1 LHYFAIASVVLV
13 ASSAWLGESIHSLSR
28 FALVFGLSC
37 VMAVIVRRHNLRM
50 WLMFVVCLVSCLVC
64 WRSYVEWLNVRP
76 THSGEYNGL
85 AVLKTDPQPIGRGV
99 RVVLEIDGQ
108 RFESWMYGSSAR
120 RVSAFVA
127 GETISVNGTRRVAV
141 VVNHRLQVRHIVGR
155 FDVKAMSSLAVGPHI
170 SESRFELAANRIR
183 TALGDGAHVLPGDQS
198 SLFAGLVYGD
208 DSQQPPEMVDRF
220 RASGLAHLTAVSGQN
235 VAFVLTVAAPFLTR
249 LRRWFR
255 LTLTLLMLAWFAIM
269 TRLEPSVIR
278 AVTMAGI
285 SATVFAIGG
294 RLKAWQVLVATCVG
308 LLLIDPFLLWSV
320 GWWLSIG
327 GSSGLI
333 LLSSRIR
340 LTLECW
346 GLKNHQWIL
355 NWVVPSLAA
364 QLGVLPVAVMVFG
377 WPSAVAIPCNLLAVP
392 VAGIV
397 MLIGIPVALVSG
409 FLPSVIAS
417 VVMWP
422 LGVGVKWVD
431 TVAALGQRFN
441 LPIWLDI
448 AVGVAP
454 LLLVMRH
461 RCDNLE
467 T

>member
-1 LHYFAIASVVLV
+1 LHYFVIAAVAMV
-13 ASSAWLGESIHSLSR
+13 ASSVWFGENVHSIRRLCLVIGLG
-28 FALVFGLSC
+28 FALVVVAQARQQRTLL
-37 VMAVIVRRHNLRM
+37 VL
-50 WLMFVVCLVSCLVC
+50 VVCLVSCLAC
-64 WRSYVEWLNVRP
+64 WRSYIEWRNVERVN
-76 THSGEYNGL
+76 SGDYNGL

-99 RVVLEIDGQ
+99 RVVLEIEGQ
-108 RFESWMYGSSAR
+108 RFESWIYGSSAR
-120 RVSAFVA
+120 RISSFVS
-127 GETISVNGTRRVAV
+127 GETISVTGTRQVPASAKR
-141 VVNHRLQVRHIVGR
+141 RLQVRHIVGR
-155 FDVKAMSSLAVGPHI
+155 FDVKVMGNLTAGAHVR
-170 SESRFELAANRIR
+170 ESRFELAAHRIR
-183 TALGDGAHVLPGDQS
+183 SALGDGASVLSGDQS

-249 LRRWFR
+249 LRRWSR
-255 LTLTLLMLAWFAIM
+255 LTLTLLVLAWFAIM

-294 RLKAWQVLVATCVG
+294 RLKAWQVLAATCMG
-308 LLLIDPFLLWSV
+308 LLLVDPFLLWSV

-340 LTLECW
+340 STLECW
-346 GLKNHQWIL
+346 GLINHQWVL

-364 QLGVLPVAVMVFG
+364 QLGVLPIAVMVFG
-377 WPSAVAIPCNLLAVP
+377 WPSAVAIPCNLLAIP

-397 MLIGIPVALVSG
+397 MLVGIPVALVSG

-441 LPIWLDI
+441 LPNWLDI
-448 AVGVAP
+448 AVGLAP
-454 LLLVMRH
+454 LLLMMRH

>member
-1 LHYFAIASVVLV
+1 LHYFALATISLV
-13 ASSAWLGESIHSLSR
+13 ASSVWFGENLYSFGRLCVVVAVGVVLIVLAQRAQVRPWLVL
-28 FALVFGLSC
+28 LL
-37 VMAVIVRRHNLRM
+37 
-50 WLMFVVCLVSCLVC
+50 CLTSCLTC
-64 WRSYVEWLNVRP
+64 WRSHIEWQNVQDVR
-76 THSGEYNGL
+76 SGNYSGL
-85 AVLKTDPQPIGRGV
+85 AILKSDPQPIGRGV
-99 RVVLEIDGQ
+99 RVVLEIEGQ
-108 RFESWMYGSSAR
+108 RFESWLYGSSAR
-120 RVSAFVA
+120 RVALHVS
-127 GETISVNGTRRVAV
+127 GESVEVVGQRRPNGEGGR
-141 VVNHRLQVRHIVGR
+141 RLQVRHIVGR
-155 FDVKAMSSLAVGPHI
+155 FEVKVLRTIASGAHI
-170 SESRFELAANRIR
+170 SESRFEFAANRIR
-183 TALGDGAHVLPGDQS
+183 SALGDGASVLPGDQS

-235 VAFVLTVAAPFLTR
+235 VAFILTVAAPFLTR
-249 LRRWFR
+249 LRRWSR
-255 LTLTLLMLAWFAIM
+255 LTLTLLVLAWFAIM

-294 RLKAWQVLVATCVG
+294 RLKAWQVLAATSMG
-308 LLLIDPFLLWSV
+308 LLLVDPFLLWSV

-340 LTLECW
+340 STLECW
-346 GLKNHQWIL
+346 GLVNHQWVL

-364 QLGVLPVAVMVFG
+364 QLGVLPIAVMVFG
-377 WPSAVAIPCNLLAVP
+377 WPSAVAIPCNLLAIP

-397 MLIGIPVALVSG
+397 MLVGIPVALVSG

-441 LPIWLDI
+441 LPNWLDI
-448 AVGVAP
+448 AVGLAP
-454 LLLVMRH
+454 LLLMMRH

>member
-1 LHYFAIASVVLV
+1 MWFGENLYSFGRLCVVVAVGVVLIV
-13 ASSAWLGESIHSLSR
+13 LAQRAQVRPWLVL
-28 FALVFGLSC
+28 LL
-37 VMAVIVRRHNLRM
+37 
-50 WLMFVVCLVSCLVC
+50 CLTSCLTC
-64 WRSYVEWLNVRP
+64 WRSHIEWQNVQDVR
-76 THSGEYNGL
+76 SGNYSGL
-85 AVLKTDPQPIGRGV
+85 AILKSDPQPIGRGV
-99 RVVLEIDGQ
+99 RVVLEIEGQ
-108 RFESWMYGSSAR
+108 RFESWLYGSSAR
-120 RVSAFVA
+120 RVALHVS
-127 GETISVNGTRRVAV
+127 GESVEVVGQRRPNGDGGR
-141 VVNHRLQVRHIVGR
+141 RLQVRHIVGR
-155 FDVKAMSSLAVGPHI
+155 FEVKVLRTIASGAHI

-183 TALGDGAHVLPGDQS
+183 SALGDGASVLPGDQS

-235 VAFVLTVAAPFLTR
+235 VAFILTVAAPFLTR
-249 LRRWFR
+249 LRRWSR
-255 LTLTLLMLAWFAIM
+255 LTLTLLVLAWFAIM

-294 RLKAWQVLVATCVG
+294 RLKAWQVLAATSMG
-308 LLLIDPFLLWSV
+308 LLLVDPFLLWSV

-340 LTLECW
+340 STLECW
-346 GLKNHQWIL
+346 GLVNHQWVL

-364 QLGVLPVAVMVFG
+364 QLGVLPIAVMVFG
-377 WPSAVAIPCNLLAVP
+377 WPSAVAIPCNLLAIP

-397 MLIGIPVALVSG
+397 MLVGIPVALVSG

-441 LPIWLDI
+441 LPNWLDI
-448 AVGVAP
+448 AVGLAP
-454 LLLVMRH
+454 LLLMMRH

>member
-1 LHYFAIASVVLV
+1 VHSAIRLCLVLGIGCALIV
-13 ASSAWLGESIHSLSR
+13 MCWAMHLRTW
-28 FALVFGLSC
+28 LVF
-37 VMAVIVRRHNLRM
+37 I
-50 WLMFVVCLVSCLVC
+50 VCLVSCLAC
-64 WRSYVEWLNVRP
+64 WRSHIEWQRVGQAR
-76 THSGEYNGL
+76 SGGYIGL

-108 RFESWMYGSSAR
+108 RFESWMYGSLAR
-120 RVSAFVA
+120 RVSSLVA
-127 GETISVNGTRRVAV
+127 GETINVNGTRRVTVAA
-141 VVNHRLQVRHIVGR
+141 NHRLQVRHIVGR
-155 FDVKAMSSLAVGPHI
+155 FDVKVMSSLATGAHI

-183 TALGDGAHVLPGDQS
+183 SALGEGARVLPGDQS

-249 LRRWFR
+249 LRRWSR
-255 LTLTLLMLAWFAIM
+255 LTLTLLVLAWFAIM

-294 RLKAWQVLVATCVG
+294 RLKAWQVLAATCIG

-340 LTLECW
+340 STLECW
-346 GLKNHQWIL
+346 GLQNHQWVV

-377 WPSAVAIPCNLLAVP
+377 WPSAVAIPCNLLAIP

-397 MLIGIPVALVSG
+397 MLVGIPVALVSG

>member
-1 LHYFAIASVVLV
+1 MSTL
-13 ASSAWLGESIHSLSR
+13 
-28 FALVFGLSC
+28 
-37 VMAVIVRRHNLRM
+37 
-50 WLMFVVCLVSCLVC
+50 
-64 WRSYVEWLNVRP
+64 
-76 THSGEYNGL
+76 
-85 AVLKTDPQPIGRGV
+85 
-99 RVVLEIDGQ
+99 
-108 RFESWMYGSSAR
+108 
-120 RVSAFVA
+120 VA
-127 GETISVNGTRRVAV
+127 GETISVKGTRRVNIAA
-141 VVNHRLQVRHIVGR
+141 NHRLQVRHIVGR
-155 FDVKAMSSLAVGPHI
+155 FDVKVMNSLASGAHI
-170 SESRFELAANRIR
+170 RESRFELAANRIR
-183 TALGDGAHVLPGDQS
+183 SALGEGARVLPGDQS

-208 DSQQPPEMVDRF
+208 DSQQPPQMIDRF

-255 LTLTLLMLAWFAIM
+255 LTLTLLVLAWFAIM

-294 RLKAWQVLVATCVG
+294 RLKAWQVLVVTCIG

-340 LTLECW
+340 STLECW
-346 GLKNHQWIL
+346 GFKNHQWVL
-355 NWVVPSLAA
+355 NWIVPSLAA

-397 MLIGIPVALVSG
+397 MLIGIPVALLSG
-409 FLPSVIAS
+409 FLPSVAAT

-431 TVAALGQRFN
+431 TVAALGQHFN

-448 AVGVAP
+448 AVGLVP

>member
-1 LHYFAIASVVLV
+1 
-13 ASSAWLGESIHSLSR
+13 
-28 FALVFGLSC
+28 
-37 VMAVIVRRHNLRM
+37 M
-50 WLMFVVCLVSCLVC
+50 
-64 WRSYVEWLNVRP
+64 
-76 THSGEYNGL
+76 
-85 AVLKTDPQPIGRGV
+85 
-99 RVVLEIDGQ
+99 
-108 RFESWMYGSSAR
+108 
-120 RVSAFVA
+120 
-127 GETISVNGTRRVAV
+127 
-141 VVNHRLQVRHIVGR
+141 
-155 FDVKAMSSLAVGPHI
+155 
-170 SESRFELAANRIR
+170 
-183 TALGDGAHVLPGDQS
+183 LPGDQS

-235 VAFVLTVAAPFLTR
+235 VAFILTVAAPFLTR
-249 LRRWFR
+249 LRRWSR
-255 LTLTLLMLAWFAIM
+255 LTLTLLVLAWFAIM

-294 RLKAWQVLVATCVG
+294 RLKAWQVLAATCVG
-308 LLLIDPFLLWSV
+308 LLLVDPFLLWSV

-340 LTLECW
+340 TTLECW
-346 GLKNHQWIL
+346 GLHNHQWVL

-364 QLGVLPVAVMVFG
+364 QLGVLPIAVMVFG
-377 WPSAVAIPCNLLAVP
+377 WPSAVAIPCNLLAIP

-397 MLIGIPVALVSG
+397 MLAGIPVALVSG

-417 VVMWP
+417 VAMWP

-441 LPIWLDI
+441 LPIWFDI
-448 AVGVAP
+448 AVGLAP
-454 LLLVMRH
+454 LLLMMRH

>member
-1 LHYFAIASVVLV
+1 VKVLRTIASG
-13 ASSAWLGESIHSLSR
+13 A
-28 FALVFGLSC
+28 
-37 VMAVIVRRHNLRM
+37 
-50 WLMFVVCLVSCLVC
+50 
-64 WRSYVEWLNVRP
+64 
-76 THSGEYNGL
+76 
-85 AVLKTDPQPIGRGV
+85 
-99 RVVLEIDGQ
+99 
-108 RFESWMYGSSAR
+108 
-120 RVSAFVA
+120 
-127 GETISVNGTRRVAV
+127 
-141 VVNHRLQVRHIVGR
+141 
-155 FDVKAMSSLAVGPHI
+155 HI

-183 TALGDGAHVLPGDQS
+183 SALGDGASVLPGDQS

-235 VAFVLTVAAPFLTR
+235 VAFILTVAAPFLTR
-249 LRRWFR
+249 LRRWSR
-255 LTLTLLMLAWFAIM
+255 LTLTLLVLAWFAIM

-294 RLKAWQVLVATCVG
+294 RLKAWQVLAATSMG
-308 LLLIDPFLLWSV
+308 LLLVDPFLLWSV

-340 LTLECW
+340 STLECW
-346 GLKNHQWIL
+346 GLVNHQWVL

-364 QLGVLPVAVMVFG
+364 QLGVLPIAVMVFG
-377 WPSAVAIPCNLLAVP
+377 WPSAVAIPCNLLAIP

-397 MLIGIPVALVSG
+397 MLVGIPVALVSG

-441 LPIWLDI
+441 LPNWLDI
-448 AVGVAP
+448 AVGLAP
-454 LLLVMRH
+454 LLLMMRH

>member
-1 LHYFAIASVVLV
+1 LHYFALATISLV
-13 ASSAWLGESIHSLSR
+13 ASSVWFGENLYSFGRLCVVVAVGVVLIVLAQRAQVRPWLVL
-28 FALVFGLSC
+28 LL
-37 VMAVIVRRHNLRM
+37 
-50 WLMFVVCLVSCLVC
+50 CLTSCLTC
-64 WRSYVEWLNVRP
+64 WRSHIEWQNVQDVR
-76 THSGEYNGL
+76 SGNYSGL
-85 AVLKTDPQPIGRGV
+85 AILKSDPQPIGRGV
-99 RVVLEIDGQ
+99 RVVLEIEGQ
-108 RFESWMYGSSAR
+108 RFESWLYGSSAR
-120 RVSAFVA
+120 RVALHVS
-127 GETISVNGTRRVAV
+127 GESVEVVGQRRPNGDGGR
-141 VVNHRLQVRHIVGR
+141 RLQVRHIVGR
-155 FDVKAMSSLAVGPHI
+155 FEVKVLRTIASGAHI

-183 TALGDGAHVLPGDQS
+183 SALGDGASVLPGDQS

-235 VAFVLTVAAPFLTR
+235 VAFILTVAAPFLTR
-249 LRRWFR
+249 LRRWSR
-255 LTLTLLMLAWFAIM
+255 LTLTLLVLAWFAIM

-294 RLKAWQVLVATCVG
+294 RLKAWQVLAATSMG
-308 LLLIDPFLLWSV
+308 LLLVDPFLLWSV

-340 LTLECW
+340 STLECW
-346 GLKNHQWIL
+346 GLVNHQWVL

-364 QLGVLPVAVMVFG
+364 QLGVLPIAVMVFG
-377 WPSAVAIPCNLLAVP
+377 WPSAVAIPCNLLAIP

-397 MLIGIPVALVSG
+397 MLVGIPVALVSG

-441 LPIWLDI
+441 LPNWLDI
-448 AVGVAP
+448 AVGLAP
-454 LLLVMRH
+454 LLLMMRH

>member
-1 LHYFAIASVVLV
+1 MV
-13 ASSAWLGESIHSLSR
+13 ASSVWLGESVHSVSR
-28 FALVFGLSC
+28 FCLVLGLGCALSLLVRAKHQQ
-37 VMAVIVRRHNLRM
+37 MWIV
-50 WLMFVVCLVSCLVC
+50 FVVCLVSFLAC
-64 WRSYVEWLNVRP
+64 WRSHIEWQNVGR
-76 THSGEYNGL
+76 THSGDYSGL

-99 RVVLEIDGQ
+99 RVVLEINGQ
-108 RFESWMYGSSAR
+108 RFESWMYGSTAR
-120 RVSAFVA
+120 RMTSLVA
-127 GETISVNGTRRVAV
+127 GETISVKGTRQVTATT
-141 VVNHRLQVRHIVGR
+141 NHRLQVRHIVGR
-155 FDVKAMSSLAVGPHI
+155 FDVKVMSNLAIGAHI

-183 TALGDGAHVLPGDQS
+183 SALGKGARVLPGDQS

-235 VAFVLTVAAPFLTR
+235 VAFILTVAAPFLTR

-255 LTLTLLMLAWFAIM
+255 LTLTLLVLAWFAIM

-294 RLKAWQVLVATCVG
+294 RLKAWQVLATTCIG

-340 LTLECW
+340 STLQGW
-346 GLKNHQWIL
+346 GLNNHHWVL

-397 MLIGIPVALVSG
+397 MLIGIPLALASAL
-409 FLPSVIAS
+409 LPGTIAS
-417 VVMWP
+417 FMMWP

-448 AVGVAP
+448 AVSLAP

>member
-1 LHYFAIASVVLV
+1 M
-13 ASSAWLGESIHSLSR
+13 WLGESLYS
-28 FALVFGLSC
+28 FGRL
-37 VMAVIVRRHNLRM
+37 
-50 WLMFVVCLVSCLVC
+50 CLVLAVGVVLIVLAQMAQVRPWLVLLLCLTSCLTC
-64 WRSYVEWLNVRP
+64 WRSHIEWQNVQDVR
-76 THSGEYNGL
+76 SGNYSGL
-85 AVLKTDPQPIGRGV
+85 AILKSDPQPIGRGV
-99 RVVLEIDGQ
+99 RVVLEIEGQ
-108 RFESWMYGSSAR
+108 RFESWLYGSSAR
-120 RVSAFVA
+120 RVALHVS
-127 GETISVNGTRRVAV
+127 GESVEVVGQRRPNGDGGR
-141 VVNHRLQVRHIVGR
+141 RLQVRHIVGR
-155 FDVKAMSSLAVGPHI
+155 FEVKVLRTIASGAHI

-183 TALGDGAHVLPGDQS
+183 SALGDGASVLPGDQS

-235 VAFVLTVAAPFLTR
+235 VAFILTVAAPFLTR
-249 LRRWFR
+249 LRRWSR
-255 LTLTLLMLAWFAIM
+255 LTLTLLVLAWFAIM

-294 RLKAWQVLVATCVG
+294 RLKAWQVLAATSMG
-308 LLLIDPFLLWSV
+308 LLLVDPFLLWSV

-340 LTLECW
+340 STLECW
-346 GLKNHQWIL
+346 GLVNHQWVL

-364 QLGVLPVAVMVFG
+364 QLGVLPIAVMVFG
-377 WPSAVAIPCNLLAVP
+377 WPSAVAIPCNLLAIP

-397 MLIGIPVALVSG
+397 MLVGIPVALVSG

-441 LPIWLDI
+441 LPNWLDI
-448 AVGVAP
+448 AVGLAP
-454 LLLVMRH
+454 LLLMMRH

>member
-1 LHYFAIASVVLV
+1 VL
-13 ASSAWLGESIHSLSR
+13 LL
-28 FALVFGLSC
+28 
-37 VMAVIVRRHNLRM
+37 
-50 WLMFVVCLVSCLVC
+50 CLTSCLTC
-64 WRSYVEWLNVRP
+64 WRSHIEWQNVQDVR
-76 THSGEYNGL
+76 SGNYSGL
-85 AVLKTDPQPIGRGV
+85 AILKSDPQPIGRGV
-99 RVVLEIDGQ
+99 RVVLEIEGQ
-108 RFESWMYGSSAR
+108 RFESWLYGSSAR
-120 RVSAFVA
+120 RMALHVS
-127 GETISVNGTRRVAV
+127 GESVEVVGQRRPNGEGGR
-141 VVNHRLQVRHIVGR
+141 RLQVRHIVGR
-155 FDVKAMSSLAVGPHI
+155 FEAKTIRTIVRGPHI
-170 SESRFELAANRIR
+170 SESRFELAANRVR
-183 TALGDGAHVLPGDQS
+183 SALGKGSRVLNGDQS
-198 SLFAGLVYGD
+198 ALFAGLVYGD

-235 VAFVLTVAAPFLTR
+235 VAFVMAVVAPLLTR
-249 LRRWFR
+249 LRRWNR
-255 LTLTLLMLAWFAIM
+255 LLLTLLVLGWFAIM

-294 RLKAWQVLVATCVG
+294 RLKAWQVLAATCMG
-308 LLLIDPFLLWSV
+308 LLLVDPFLLWSV

-340 LTLECW
+340 STLECW
-346 GLKNHQWIL
+346 GLINHQWVL

-364 QLGVLPVAVMVFG
+364 QLGVLPIAVMVFG
-377 WPSAVAIPCNLLAVP
+377 WPSAVAIPCNLVAIP

-397 MLIGIPVALVSG
+397 MLVGIPVALVSG

-441 LPIWLDI
+441 LPNWLDI
-448 AVGVAP
+448 AVGLAP
-454 LLLVMRH
+454 LLLMMRH

>member
-1 LHYFAIASVVLV
+1 MV
-13 ASSAWLGESIHSLSR
+13 ASSVWLGENVHSAGR
-28 FALVFGLSC
+28 FWLILGLGSFG
-37 VMAVIVRRHNLRM
+37 AVIVRTQNLRM
-50 WLMFVVCLVSCLVC
+50 WIVFFVCLVSCVAC
-64 WRSYVEWLNVRP
+64 WRSHSEWQRVGQV
-76 THSGEYNGL
+76 HSGNYDGL
-85 AVLKTDPQPIGRGV
+85 AVLQTDPQPIGKGV
-99 RVVLEIDGQ
+99 RVVVEIEGQ
-108 RFESWMYGSSAR
+108 RFESWIYGSLAR
-120 RVSAFVA
+120 RMSSLIA
-127 GETISVNGTRRVAV
+127 GETISVNGTRRVNVAA
-141 VVNHRLQVRHIVGR
+141 NHRLQVRHIVGR
-155 FDVKAMSSLAVGPHI
+155 FDVKVMSSLASGAHI
-170 SESRFELAANRIR
+170 RESRFELAANRIR
-183 TALGDGAHVLPGDQS
+183 SALGEGSRVLPGDQS

-208 DSQQPPEMVDRF
+208 DSQQPPQMIDRF

-255 LTLTLLMLAWFAIM
+255 LTLTLLVLAWFAIM

-294 RLKAWQVLVATCVG
+294 RLKAWQVLVVTCIG

-340 LTLECW
+340 STLECW
-346 GLKNHQWIL
+346 GFKNHQWVL
-355 NWVVPSLAA
+355 NWIVPSLAA

-397 MLIGIPVALVSG
+397 MLIGIPVALLSS
-409 FLPSVIAS
+409 FLPSVVAT

-431 TVAALGQRFN
+431 TVAALGQHFN

-448 AVGVAP
+448 AVGLAP

>member
-1 LHYFAIASVVLV
+1 MV
-13 ASSAWLGESIHSLSR
+13 ASSVWLGENVHSVGR
-28 FALVFGLSC
+28 FWLIVGLGSS
-37 VMAVIVRRHNLRM
+37 VAVIVRTQNLRM
-50 WLMFVVCLVSCLVC
+50 WFVFFVCLASCVAC
-64 WRSYVEWLNVRP
+64 WRSHSEWQRVGQV
-76 THSGEYNGL
+76 HSGNYDGL
-85 AVLKTDPQPIGRGV
+85 AVLQTDPQPIGKGV
-99 RVVLEIDGQ
+99 RVVVEIDGQ
-108 RFESWMYGSSAR
+108 RFESWIYGSSAR
-120 RVSAFVA
+120 RISTLVA
-127 GETISVNGTRRVAV
+127 GETISVNGTRRENVAA
-141 VVNHRLQVRHIVGR
+141 NHRLQVRHIVGR
-155 FDVKAMSSLAVGPHI
+155 FDVKVMNSLASGSHI
-170 SESRFELAANRIR
+170 RESRFELAANRIR
-183 TALGDGAHVLPGDQS
+183 RALGEGARVLPGDQS

-208 DSQQPPEMVDRF
+208 DSQQPPQMIDRF

-255 LTLTLLMLAWFAIM
+255 LTLTLLVLAWFAIM

-294 RLKAWQVLVATCVG
+294 RLKAWQVLVVTCIG

-340 LTLECW
+340 STLECW
-346 GLKNHQWIL
+346 GFKNHQWVL
-355 NWVVPSLAA
+355 NWIVPSLAA

-397 MLIGIPVALVSG
+397 MLIGIPVALLSG
-409 FLPSVIAS
+409 FLPSVVAK

-431 TVAALGQRFN
+431 TVAALGQHFN

-448 AVGVAP
+448 AVGLAP

-467 T
+467 I

>member
-1 LHYFAIASVVLV
+1 MV
-13 ASSAWLGESIHSLSR
+13 ASSVWLGESVHSDIRLCLLLGIGCS
-28 FALVFGLSC
+28 LI
-37 VMAVIVRRHNLRM
+37 VMCRAMHLRI
-50 WLMFVVCLVSCLVC
+50 WLAFIVCLVSCLAC
-64 WRSYVEWLNVRP
+64 WRSHIEWQRVGQTR
-76 THSGEYNGL
+76 SGNYSGL
-85 AVLKTDPQPIGRGV
+85 AVLKTDPQPSGRGV

-141 VVNHRLQVRHIVGR
+141 VANHRLQVRHIVGR
-155 FDVKAMSSLAVGPHI
+155 FDVKVMSSFAVGPHI

-183 TALGDGAHVLPGDQS
+183 SALGDGALVLPGDQS

-235 VAFVLTVAAPFLTR
+235 VAFILTVAAPFLTR
-249 LRRWFR
+249 LRRWSR
-255 LTLTLLMLAWFAIM
+255 LTLTLLVLAWFAIM

-294 RLKAWQVLVATCVG
+294 RLKAWQVLIVTCIG

-340 LTLECW
+340 STLECW
-346 GLKNHQWIL
+346 GLKNHQWVL

-397 MLIGIPVALVSG
+397 MLVGIPVALLSG
-409 FLPSVIAS
+409 FLPSVVAT

-431 TVAALGQRFN
+431 TVAALGQHFN

-448 AVGVAP
+448 AVGLVP